1 MATSIIDSLKLG
13 ENTGTLALPFGTCH
27 TEANISAKTVDKA
40 GFVLGTG
47 SVIMVKFMTS
57 NVASNP
63 TLNVNGT
70 GAKPIYQYG
79 TTAAGSTTE
88 SSWASGSVVPLI
100 YDGTGW
106 IMASSLTAS
115 NIGDKPL
122 GSVEQKTSNSWLLKF
137 PSGSEILAV
146 LTDIEQYDG
155 TKTSLWDFS
164 SDNSDWVGRISSYP
178 TESGS
183 YETAAWGMTSH
194 VCNAELVAAGDA
206 GYPIEFF
213 DGLPDYYSSAW
224 LPGTFVTPEV
234 LRSQFECCGI
244 ARLTSNGWEIL
255 G

>member
-1 MATSIIDSLKLG
+1 MATSIIDRLKLG

-47 SVIMVKFMTS
+47 SAIMVKFMTS

-63 TLNVNGT
+63 TLNVNST

-115 NIGDKPL
+115 STDNKSL
-122 GSVEQKTSNSWLLKF
+122 GSVEQKTDNSWLLKF

-146 LTDIEQYDG
+146 LADVVWSDG
-155 TKTSLWDFS
+155 TKTSIWKFS
-164 SDNSDWVGRISSYP
+164 SDNSDWVGCISSFP
-178 TESGS
+178 MGDGS
-183 YETAAWGMTSH
+183 YKTGAWGMDSG
-194 VCNAELVAAGDA
+194 VYNAELAAAGDA

-224 LPGTFVTPEV
+224 PSNTFVTPEL

-244 ARLTSNGWEIL
+244 ARLTSSGWEIL